1 MNNRLTSLLFL
12 AALLVVLTIAGI
24 FAKAANE
31 RDILQQ
37 ELIRL
42 QEENA
47 KLKSQVEE
55 LKQEKKD
62 ELQGRIEDWLEMWE
76 IDEFEATFYTK
87 ECGTGDGITFTG
99 TKATVGR
106 TVAVDPVFIPL
117 GSWLYIEGFG
127 WRRAEDTGS
136 AVRGNVVDI
145 YVGEGPGARQEAL
158 RLGRQ
163 RVRVWRETKT
173 GDKEPGEVITDEKRL
188 HFRAL

>member
-1 MNNRLTSLLFL
+1 MNDRLTSLLFL
-12 AALLVVLTIAGI
+12 AALLVFLTIAGI

-42 QEENA
+42 QEENSR
-47 KLKSQVEE
+47 LKARVEE
-55 LKQEKKD
+55 LKQKD
-62 ELQGRIEDWLEMWE
+62 KLQGRIEDWLEMWE
-76 IDEFEATFYTK
+76 IDEAEATFYTK
-87 ECGTGDGITFTG
+87 ECGTGDGITYTG

-145 YVGEGPGARQEAL
+145 YVGEGPGAYAEAMK
-158 RLGRQ
+158 RGRRSVKVIHQKEQ
-163 RVRVWRETKT
+163 RGQFADV
-173 GDKEPGEVITDEKRL
+173 
-188 HFRAL
+188 

>member
-12 AALLVVLTIAGI
+12 AALLVVLAIAGM
-24 FAKAANE
+24 FAEAANE
-31 RDILQQ
+31 RDMLQQ
-37 ELIRL
+37 ELVRL

-47 KLKSQVEE
+47 NLESQVEE
-55 LKQEKKD
+55 LKQKD
-62 ELQGRIEDWLEMWE
+62 ELQGRIEEWLEAWE
-76 IDEFEATFYTK
+76 IDEAEATFYTK
-87 ECGTGDGITFTG
+87 ECGTGDGITYTG

-158 RLGRQ
+158 KLGRQ
-163 RVRVWRETKT
+163 TLRIWREAK
-173 GDKEPGEVITDEKRL
+173 
-188 HFRAL
+188 

>member
-12 AALLVVLTIAGI
+12 AALLVVLTIAGM
-24 FAKAANE
+24 FAEAANE
-31 RDILQQ
+31 RDMLQQ
-37 ELIRL
+37 ELVRL

-62 ELQGRIEDWLEMWE
+62 ELQGRIEEWLETWE
-76 IDEFEATFYTK
+76 IDEAEATFYTK
-87 ECGTGDGITFTG
+87 ECGTGDGITYTG

-106 TVAVDPVFIPL
+106 TVAVDPAVIPL

-158 RLGRQ
+158 KLGRQ
-163 RVRVWRETKT
+163 TLRVWREAK
-173 GDKEPGEVITDEKRL
+173 
-188 HFRAL
+188 

>member
-12 AALLVVLTIAGI
+12 AALLVVLAIAGM
-24 FAKAANE
+24 FAEAANE
-31 RDILQQ
+31 RDMLQQ
-37 ELIRL
+37 ELVRL

-47 KLKSQVEE
+47 NLESQVEE
-55 LKQEKKD
+55 LKQKD
-62 ELQGRIEDWLEMWE
+62 ELQGRIEEWLEAWE
-76 IDEFEATFYTK
+76 IDEAEATFYTK
-87 ECGTGDGITFTG
+87 ECGTGDGITYTG

-158 RLGRQ
+158 KLGRQ
-163 RVRVWRETKT
+163 TLRVWREAK
-173 GDKEPGEVITDEKRL
+173 
-188 HFRAL
+188 

>member
-1 MNNRLTSLLFL
+1 
-12 AALLVVLTIAGI
+12 
-24 FAKAANE
+24 
-31 RDILQQ
+31 
-37 ELIRL
+37 
-42 QEENA
+42 
-47 KLKSQVEE
+47 
-55 LKQEKKD
+55 
-62 ELQGRIEDWLEMWE
+62 
-76 IDEFEATFYTK
+76 
-87 ECGTGDGITFTG
+87 
-99 TKATVGR
+99 
-106 TVAVDPVFIPL
+106 VAVDPVFIPL

>member
-1 MNNRLTSLLFL
+1 MNDRLTSLLFL
-12 AALLVVLTIAGI
+12 AALLAVLTIAGI

-31 RDILQQ
+31 RDILQL

-42 QEENA
+42 QQENNR
-47 KLKSQVEE
+47 LKARVEE

-62 ELQGRIEDWLEMWE
+62 ELQGRIEEWLETWE
-76 IDEFEATFYTK
+76 IDEAEATFYTK
-87 ECGTGDGITFTG
+87 ECGTGDGITYTG

-106 TVAVDPVFIPL
+106 TVAVDPAVIPL

-158 RLGRQ
+158 KLGRQ
-163 RVRVWRETKT
+163 TLRVWREAK
-173 GDKEPGEVITDEKRL
+173 
-188 HFRAL
+188 

>member
-12 AALLVVLTIAGI
+12 AALLVVLAIAGM

-31 RDILQQ
+31 RDLLQQELIRLQQ

-62 ELQGRIEDWLEMWE
+62 ELQGRIEEWLETWE
-76 IDEFEATFYTK
+76 IDEAEATFYTK
-87 ECGTGDGITFTG
+87 ECGTGDGITYTG

-106 TVAVDPVFIPL
+106 TVAVDPAVIQL
-117 GSWLYIEGFG
+117 GSWLYIQGIG
-127 WRRAEDTGS
+127 WRRAEDTGK
-136 AVRGNVVDI
+136 AVKGLIVDVYI
-145 YVGEGPGARQEAL
+145 GEGKKARYEAL
-158 RLGRQ
+158 RAGRRQ
-163 RVRVWRETKT
+163 VKILYREAT
-173 GDKEPGEVITDEKRL
+173 I
-188 HFRAL
+188 

>member
-1 MNNRLTSLLFL
+1 MNDRLTSLLFL
-12 AALLVVLTIAGI
+12 AALLAILTIAGI

-42 QEENA
+42 QQENNR
-47 KLKSQVEE
+47 LKARVEE

-62 ELQGRIEDWLEMWE
+62 ELQGRIEEWLETWE
-76 IDEFEATFYTK
+76 IDEAEATFYTK
-87 ECGTGDGITFTG
+87 ECGTGDGITYTG

-145 YVGEGPGARQEAL
+145 YVGEGEKARQAAL
-158 RLGRQ
+158 RAGRRQ
-163 RVRVWRETKT
+163 VKILYREAT
-173 GDKEPGEVITDEKRL
+173 I
-188 HFRAL
+188 

>member
-1 MNNRLTSLLFL
+1 MNDRLTSLLFL
-12 AALLVVLTIAGI
+12 AALLAVLTIAGI

-42 QEENA
+42 QQENSR
-47 KLKSQVEE
+47 LKARVEE

-62 ELQGRIEDWLEMWE
+62 ELQGRIEDWLETWE
-76 IDEFEATFYTK
+76 IDEAEATFYTR

-99 TKATVGR
+99 TQATVGR

-117 GSWLYIEGFG
+117 GSWLYIQGFG

-145 YVGEGPGARQEAL
+145 YVGEGEKARQAAL
-158 RLGRQ
+158 RAGRRQ
-163 RVRVWRETKT
+163 VKILYREAT
-173 GDKEPGEVITDEKRL
+173 I
-188 HFRAL
+188 

>member
-1 MNNRLTSLLFL
+1 MNDRLTSLLFL
-12 AALLVVLTIAGI
+12 AALLAILTIAGI

-42 QEENA
+42 QQENNR
-47 KLKSQVEE
+47 LKARVEE

-62 ELQGRIEDWLEMWE
+62 ELQGRIEDWLETWE
-76 IDEFEATFYTK
+76 IDEAEATFYTK
-87 ECGTGDGITFTG
+87 ECGTGDGITYTG

-106 TVAVDPVFIPL
+106 TVAVDPAVIPL

-136 AVRGNVVDI
+136 AVRGNIIDI
-145 YVGEGPGARQEAL
+145 YVGEGEKARQAAL
-158 RLGRQ
+158 RAGRRQ
-163 RVRVWRETKT
+163 VKILYREAT
-173 GDKEPGEVITDEKRL
+173 I
-188 HFRAL
+188 